1 MARRPYWKGSL
12 KLSLVTCQVAL
23 YPATTAA
30 EKTHFHQINT
40 QTKHRLRQQMV
51 DEATGRVVDKQH
63 KGRGYE
69 VSKGKYV
76 EIGEEDLDAIRVEST
91 KIIDLDSFVP
101 NEEIDDRYRDRSYYI
116 APDGKVGADAFA
128 VIRDAMKDKGRAALG
143 RIVMTNREHVIA
155 IEPYGSLLIGTVLRY
170 PYEVREAD
178 DVVGTVRTPKTTKDM
193 VQLAEHILESK
204 AAKFDPSK
212 FKDRYET
219 ALRAL
224 VKRKAAGKTI
234 SAPEEK
240 TEERGN
246 VIDLM
251 EALQRSVGRRA
262 SNDHKPKRAARKT
275 AKGKARKAPARKRKA
290 A

>member
-23 YPATTAA
+23 YPATTTA

-40 QTKHRLRQQMV
+40 KTKHRLRQQMV

-69 VSKGKYV
+69 ISKGKYV
-76 EIGEEDLDAIRVEST
+76 EIGEEELDAIKVEST
-91 KIIDLDSFVP
+91 KVIDLDSFVP
-101 NEEIDDRYRDRSYYI
+101 NDEIDDRYRDRCYYI

-178 DVVGTVRTPKTTKDM
+178 EVVGTVRTPKTTKDM
-193 VQLAEHILESK
+193 VKLAEHILQTK

-212 FKDRYET
+212 FKDRYEI

-234 SAPEEK
+234 VAAKDEAEDRS
-240 TEERGN
+240 N

-251 EALQRSVGRRA
+251 EALQRSVGGRS
-262 SNDHKPKRAARKT
+262 SNAPARKRVARKT
-275 AKGKARKAPARKRKA
+275 GKSHARKRKA